1 MERGSVMERAEMERA
16 RAKFESEVRTRFGE
30 AAIDKVELLQY
41 GDDPEIEPGELFARV
56 IIAEPADVDETDKE
70 ARGQAL
76 EKFHDM
82 HRAAIR
88 EMQRELKSR
97 ASGGLMLE
105 FAFAGRAAGPE
116 AKRGPVIRMK
126 TAGGRSPFGGGDL
139 SLTPVM
145 ARLGAEDL
153 ETLDTL
159 IAVGIAASRAEAVR
173 WALARIRERPAYEQI
188 RARSREIEDLKSQF

>member
-1 MERGSVMERAEMERA
+1 MERAELERA
-16 RAKFESEVRTRFGE
+16 REKFESEVRTRFAG

-56 IIAEPADVDETDKE
+56 IVAAPDGLDGADQE

-76 EKFHDM
+76 EEFHDA

-88 EMQRELKSR
+88 ELQRELKNRSG
-97 ASGGLMLE
+97 GGLMLE
-105 FAFAGRAAGPE
+105 FTLAGGSAETEG
-116 AKRGPVIRMK
+116 KRGPVLRMK
-126 TAGGRSPFGGGDL
+126 MGPRRPFGGGGDA

-159 IAVGIAASRAEAVR
+159 IAVGIAGSRADAVR

-188 RARSREIEDLKSQF
+188 RARSREIQDLKSQF

>member
-1 MERGSVMERAEMERA
+1 MDQAELRRAQE
-16 RAKFESEVRTRFGE
+16 KFESEVRSRFSG
-30 AAIDKVELLQY
+30 AAFDKIELLQY

-56 IIAEPADVDETDKE
+56 NVALPDGIDETDKE

-76 EKFHDM
+76 EQFHDT

-88 EMQRELKSR
+88 ELQRELKSR
-97 ASGGLMLE
+97 SIGGLTLE
-105 FAFAGRAAGPE
+105 FAMPGRSADAE
-116 AKRGPVIRMK
+116 VKRGPVLRMRM
-126 TAGGRSPFGGGDL
+126 GSGRGPFGGGDP

-159 IAVGIAASRAEAVR
+159 IAVGIAGSRAEAVR

-188 RARSREIEDLKSQF
+188 RARSREIEHLKSQF